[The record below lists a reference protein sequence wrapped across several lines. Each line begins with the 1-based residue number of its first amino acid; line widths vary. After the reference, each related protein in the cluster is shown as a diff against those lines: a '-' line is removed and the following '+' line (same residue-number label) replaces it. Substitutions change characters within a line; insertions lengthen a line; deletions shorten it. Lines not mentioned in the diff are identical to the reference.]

1 MSSCIRCGGKKKQK
15 TEVKLMV
22 KSELMGY
29 VRRSNNGK
37 ALKISI
43 NADAFGKAERYKTQD
58 GQEYVAMIIRLD
70 TIYQLIEGQKDVTNI
85 TQILNN

>member
-1 MSSCIRCGGKKKQK
+1 LAELEDYIRRELYVGGMF
-15 TEVKLMV
+15 TS

-43 NADAFGKAERYKTQD
+43 NVEAFEKAERYKTQD
-58 GQEYVAMIIRLD
+58 GQEYVAMVLRLD
-70 TIYQLIEGQKDVTNI
+70 TVYQLIEGQKDVTNI
-85 TQILNN
+85 TQILP

>member
-1 MSSCIRCGGKKKQK
+1 
-15 TEVKLMV
+15 MV

-43 NADAFGKAERYKTQD
+43 NTEAFNKAERYQTQD
-58 GQEYVAMIIRLD
+58 GQEFVAMVIRLD
-70 TIYQLIEGQKDVTNI
+70 TIYQLIEGQKDVTNV

>member
-1 MSSCIRCGGKKKQK
+1 
-15 TEVKLMV
+15 MV
-22 KSELMGY
+22 KSELMGF

-43 NADAFGKAERYKTQD
+43 NADAFNKAERYQTQD
-58 GQEYVAMIIRLD
+58 GQEYVAMVIRLD

>member
-1 MSSCIRCGGKKKQK
+1 MIKMS
-15 TEVKLMV
+15 

-43 NADAFGKAERYKTQD
+43 NKEAFNKAESYETQD

-70 TIYQLIEGQKDVTNI
+70 TIYQLIEGQKDVTNV
-85 TQILNN
+85 TQILQN

>member
-1 MSSCIRCGGKKKQK
+1 
-15 TEVKLMV
+15 
-22 KSELMGY
+22 MGY

-43 NADAFGKAERYKTQD
+43 NADAFDKAERYKTQD
-58 GQEYVAMIIRLD
+58 GQEFVAMIIRLD

>member
-1 MSSCIRCGGKKKQK
+1 MA
-15 TEVKLMV
+15 

-43 NADAFGKAERYKTQD
+43 NTEAFNKAERYQTQD
-58 GQEYVAMIIRLD
+58 GHEYVAMVIRLD

>member
-1 MSSCIRCGGKKKQK
+1 MA
-15 TEVKLMV
+15 
-22 KSELMGY
+22 KSELLGF

-43 NADAFGKAERYKTQD
+43 NKDAFEKAETYKTQD
-58 GQEYVAMIIRLD
+58 GQEYVAMVIRLD

-85 TQILNN
+85 TQILDK